1 MNLKVISRNVGT
13 ALLVSS
19 LFMLLS
25 VFVSLADGGDS
36 ALAPLLISFSLT
48 FTVGVFPFIFVRKTD
63 RITLRDGYM
72 IIFLSWFLSFVFGM
86 LPYALWGGPFTLVNA
101 WFESVSGFTTT
112 GSTILEDV
120 EALPRSLL
128 FWRSSTHFIGGL
140 GVVVFLLLIIPNSSP
155 VRLRLTNME
164 LSSLARDDYR
174 SRANKTVFIFAWV
187 YLGICALAFVSY
199 MLAGMSPFDAIN
211 HAFSVCATGGF
222 STRNLSIGH
231 FRSELISSLTIVFMY
246 LASIHFGLI
255 FMTLASRTLRPLNNP
270 VLKFYTLGLIVC
282 SVLSSISLKM
292 EGIDNTWA
300 RAFLDGTFHV
310 VSYASTSGLAIS
322 DNAHWPVLPCFILII
337 CSLVCG
343 CSGSTTGGLKAD
355 RVIVLFRAV
364 RMQIVRVRG
373 QVRPS
378 HPPRRGSVSADPVYR
393 PVLPAH
399 RPVFRP
405 GRPGRGSEPACP
417 AGIAG
422 FAHECGPVARKYRLI
437 RQLQCGAPCA
447 QVHLYPG
454 HVPGPCGNL
463 SGLCGRGQHLP
474 QEVADGP
481 GRFPLRTVPAAF
493 PL

>member
-86 LPYALWGGPFTLVNA
+86 LPYTLWGGPFTLINA

-112 GSTILEDV
+112 GATILEDV

-343 CSGSTTGGLKAD
+343 CSGSTTGGLKSD
-355 RVIVLFRAV
+355 RVIVLFGAV
-364 RMQIVRVRG
+364 RMQIVKTLYPSSVFEVKFGRRILRDEEVYPQILYIALFFLLIGLSSVLCVLVGDPNQHALLGSLASLTNVGPSLGSIGSLGNYNAEPHALKFIFTLDMFLGRVEI
-373 QVRPS
+373 
-378 HPPRRGSVSADPVYR
+378 Y
-393 PVLPAH
+393 
-399 RPVFRP
+399 PVF
-405 GRPGRGSEPACP
+405 AV
-417 AGIAG
+417 
-422 FAHECGPVARKYRLI
+422 VASIFHRR
-437 RQLQCGAPCA
+437 
-447 QVHLYPG
+447 
-454 HVPGPCGNL
+454 
-463 SGLCGRGQHLP
+463 
-474 QEVADGP
+474 
-481 GRFPLRTVPAAF
+481 
-493 PL
+493 

>member
-322 DNAHWPVLPCFILII
+322 DNSAWPVLPCFILII

-364 RMQIVRVRG
+364 RMQIVKTLYPSSVFEVKFGRRILRDEEVYPQILYIALFFLLIGLSSILGVLVGDPNQHALLGSLASLTNVGPSLGSIGSLGNYNAEPHALKFIFTLDMFLGRVEI
-373 QVRPS
+373 
-378 HPPRRGSVSADPVYR
+378 Y
-393 PVLPAH
+393 
-399 RPVFRP
+399 PVF
-405 GRPGRGSEPACP
+405 AV
-417 AGIAG
+417 
-422 FAHECGPVARKYRLI
+422 VASIFHRR
-437 RQLQCGAPCA
+437 
-447 QVHLYPG
+447 
-454 HVPGPCGNL
+454 
-463 SGLCGRGQHLP
+463 
-474 QEVADGP
+474 
-481 GRFPLRTVPAAF
+481 
-493 PL
+493 